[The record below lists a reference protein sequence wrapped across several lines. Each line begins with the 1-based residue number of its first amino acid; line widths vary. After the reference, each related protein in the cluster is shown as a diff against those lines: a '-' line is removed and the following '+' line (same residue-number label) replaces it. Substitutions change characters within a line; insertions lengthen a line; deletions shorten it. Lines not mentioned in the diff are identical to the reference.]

1 MSLTKDDMGAEGG
14 TLTKAEIAEGLQKEL
29 GLTKLAS
36 KEIVDQLFEEIRLS
50 LETGRSV
57 KLSSFG
63 NFELRDK
70 KERPGRNPK
79 TGEPKLIKA
88 RRVVTFKAGQK
99 LKAKVQQFQ
108 GEEKENQD

>member
-1 MSLTKDDMGAEGG
+1 M
-14 TLTKAEIAEGLQKEL
+14 TLTKAELASGLQQKF
-29 GLTKLAS
+29 KLQKLVA
-36 KEIVDQLFEEIRLS
+36 KDIVDRIFEEIRLS
-50 LETGRSV
+50 LETGSSV

-70 KERPGRNPK
+70 KARPGRNPK

-99 LKAKVQQFQ
+99 LKNKIQRGKNFNRVT
-108 GEEKENQD
+108 DTHR